1 VKEKT
6 QNEKINIYD
15 GVNGHRSYG
24 NNDDM
29 NALGQAFRNLTVKR
43 EKKRF

>member
-6 QNEKINIYD
+6 QNEKFKISD
-15 GVNGHRSYG
+15 GVNGHRSYR

-29 NALGQAFRNLTVKR
+29 NALGQAFRNLTVKS